1 VGRFI
6 KQNLMWLPALLGM
19 VFLFQDSMYKFWPEL
34 PLSPASKEILYAEGR
49 KALENRDVPVSAIL
63 MYKDKIIGKGH
74 NTVEK
79 LGNIGLH
86 AEINAISDARNQLGN
101 SGFMAL
107 KRDSL
112 VLMTTLEPCLM
123 CRGAMLEYDI
133 RNLRFLKAKGQW
145 ESLRNKK
152 KEFFYNLYRRQ
163 ADGRELQDSLLYQ
176 HPDYHP

>member
-1 VGRFI
+1 
-6 KQNLMWLPALLGM
+6 
-19 VFLFQDSMYKFWPEL
+19 
-34 PLSPASKEILYAEGR
+34 
-49 KALENRDVPVSAIL
+49 
-63 MYKDKIIGKGH
+63 
-74 NTVEK
+74 
-79 LGNIGLH
+79 
-86 AEINAISDARNQLGN
+86 
-101 SGFMAL
+101 
-107 KRDSL
+107 
-112 VLMTTLEPCLM
+112 MTTLEPCLM